1 VDIKLQRLMNFYMKE
16 LEGPKLKYHK
26 LSKSLLHEDSRI
38 IDAIHTLNTNANKIV
53 LVVDSSGVL
62 KGTITDGDI
71 RRGLLSGMGM
81 ESKIKQII
89 HTSAVSV
96 LENYQEDSV
105 LQLMIDRKIEQIP
118 VLNSQGIPVDL
129 LVWNEIRRDQI
140 LLNRV
145 FIMAGGR
152 GQRLL
157 PLTKN
162 CPKPMLLVSG
172 KPILE
177 HIILK
182 AKKEG
187 FRNFTISIHY
197 LGEII
202 SNYFGDG
209 SRFGV
214 NINYVEEDKPLG
226 TAGSLSLLPVIPAE
240 PIIVIN
246 GDILSEN
253 SLKHLL
259 DFHSEKKS
267 FATMAVREHVWENP
281 YGVVEIMDNQI
292 MSYTEKP
299 TSISKINAGIYVLE
313 PEAFSYLIAG
323 EPCNM
328 PDFFLKLMS
337 NNKRVL
343 ACPVREQW
351 VDLGNHSDLEKASEP
366 GSVS

>member
-1 VDIKLQRLMNFYMKE
+1 MKNQ
-16 LEGPKLKYHK
+16 K
-26 LSKSLLHEDSRI
+26 LSESLLHEDSRI
-38 IDAIHTLNTNANKIV
+38 VDAIHTLNTNANKIV
-53 LVVDSSGVL
+53 LVVDSNGVL

-71 RRGLLSGMGM
+71 RRGLLSGMEM
-81 ESKIKQII
+81 ESKILKII
-89 HTSAVSV
+89 HTGAVTV
-96 LENYQEDSV
+96 LENYQEDSI

-118 VLNSQGIPVDL
+118 VLNSQGKPVDL
-129 LVWNEIRRDQI
+129 LVWNEIRRGQT
-140 LLNRV
+140 LLNKV

-197 LGEII
+197 LGELI

-209 SRFGV
+209 SEFGV
-214 NINYVEEDKPLG
+214 NIDYVEEDKPLG
-226 TAGSLSLLPVIPAE
+226 TAGSLSLLPAIPEE
-240 PIIVIN
+240 PIIVVN

-259 DFHSEKKS
+259 DFHLENKS
-267 FATMAVREHVWENP
+267 FATMAVGDYVWEHP
-281 YGVVEIMDNQI
+281 YGVVEIIDNQI

-299 TSISKINAGIYVLE
+299 TLISKINAGIYVLD
-313 PEAFSYLIAG
+313 PEAVRYLNIG
-323 EPCNM
+323 ESCNM
-328 PDFFLKLMS
+328 PDFFLKMKS
-337 NNKRVL
+337 INKRVL
-343 ACPVREQW
+343 ACAVREQW
-351 VDLGNHSDLEKASEP
+351 LDLGNHSDLQKASES
-366 GSVS
+366 GSTS